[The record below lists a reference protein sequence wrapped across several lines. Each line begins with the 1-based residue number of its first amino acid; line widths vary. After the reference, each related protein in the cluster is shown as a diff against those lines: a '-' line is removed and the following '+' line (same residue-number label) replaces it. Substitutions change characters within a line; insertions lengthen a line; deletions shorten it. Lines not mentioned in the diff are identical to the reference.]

1 MSFDTFESYE
11 RELAELASSAKEA
24 DTSDAIQ
31 NALAGNYSLL
41 HSPGS
46 VMVKGSSVL
55 NAYTEA
61 CRLLRGEPS
70 ARLLEAKIAL
80 PEEPST
86 ASKFLVSLL
95 NGSVTR
101 DSPVEP
107 GFTSAGKSNGKS
119 VCRESED
126 NFIIALGMGTE
137 RKFATKNHKTNRVFA
152 GKDGNPIFFQKGYN
166 IGTSLSLKPV
176 ALNGIGYPAG
186 TLFSLNTFRSA
197 AGNTVEDGLD
207 AHTLEDISSL
217 APMRLSAFA
226 FPRAEQE
233 PTFTSDEVAKKHGI
247 FWAGSLGQIG
257 LNIDELAQH
266 IPPSD
271 QIAEALG

>member
-1 MSFDTFESYE
+1 MSFATFESYE

-46 VMVKGSSVL
+46 VMVKGSSIL

-70 ARLLEAKIAL
+70 ARLLKAEIAL
-80 PEEPST
+80 PEEPSA

-95 NGSVTR
+95 NESVTR
-101 DSPVEP
+101 DSPIESD
-107 GFTSAGKSNGKS
+107 FSYTGKTKGKS

-126 NFIIALGMGTE
+126 NFIIALGNGTE
-137 RKFATKNHKTNRVFA
+137 RKFVTKNHKTNRVFA
-152 GKDGNPIFFQKGYN
+152 GKNGSPIFFQEGYN
-166 IGTSLSLKPV
+166 VGTSLSLKPV

-186 TLFSLNTFRSA
+186 TLFSLNTVSSA
-197 AGNTVEDGLD
+197 AGNTIEDGLD
-207 AHTLEDISSL
+207 AHALEDISGL
-217 APMRLSAFA
+217 APMRLSVFA

-233 PTFTSDEVAKKHGI
+233 PTFTSDEVVKKHRI

-271 QIAEALG
+271 QIAGALG